1 MFGLTPVDVTITQP
15 EVSLHSEGYAT
26 AVNMNVFGK
35 RSFRQNDSG
44 ASNKI
49 AKRMP
54 DTPISS
60 FRVAR
65 DVHESR
71 STLNIYASEAVNG
84 MTASLFNDK
93 SPYALQ
99 LGSEP
104 VMREAVASLFELIN
118 NHVPKT
124 SQIGNGG
131 KR

>member
-1 MFGLTPVDVTITQP
+1 M
-15 EVSLHSEGYAT
+15 T
-26 AVNMNVFGK
+26 AVNVNAFGK
-35 RSFRQNDSG
+35 RSARQDYGN
-44 ASNKI
+44 ASNKVT
-49 AKRMP
+49 KGMP
-54 DTPISS
+54 GTPSSS

-65 DVHESR
+65 DVRESR

-118 NHVPKT
+118 NYVPAGTK
-124 SQIGNGG
+124 S
-131 KR
+131 KDKSDWKW